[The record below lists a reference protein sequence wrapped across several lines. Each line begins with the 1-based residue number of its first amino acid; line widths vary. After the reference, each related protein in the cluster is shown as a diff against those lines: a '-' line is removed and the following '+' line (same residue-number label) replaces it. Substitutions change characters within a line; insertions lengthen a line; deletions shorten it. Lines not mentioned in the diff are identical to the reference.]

1 MEDFIPTFET
11 RSLIDTL
18 LYFILSFSWREA
30 GKKSVQ
36 LSSTLLFFHPPC
48 LHQNV
53 HKNFLVGNKI
63 LNDHQKSNE
72 TKIIRFTM
80 YNGEAERW
88 L

>member
-1 MEDFIPTFET
+1 MVYVCIKMYL
-11 RSLIDTL
+11 R
-18 LYFILSFSWREA
+18 
-30 GKKSVQ
+30 
-36 LSSTLLFFHPPC
+36 
-48 LHQNV
+48 
-53 HKNFLVGNKI
+53 KNFLVGNKI